1 MLARCK
7 FCHVLEMKVYAHWQ
21 DDSSCM
27 HQNWL
32 TWVENNG
39 HKNDSNIPKG
49 GLHCRTESLPP
60 NGSVWL
66 SHHQN
71 VSKGQQRFLHS
82 CLWCIF
88 WWDRCRRQSLPA
100 ISWEQ
105 KRRNLS
111 ACLATGNQDLHF
123 FLARLRSSSLN
134 VFFATGTNTIGS
146 GDHNSIH
153 FQAQVLKQLLSQTS
167 SLRSSVCL
175 VPTLCGW
182 WSSTLPGADIAS
194 ILLHIMNRW
203 REEPFLN

>member
-1 MLARCK
+1 
-7 FCHVLEMKVYAHWQ
+7 MKVYAHWQ

-32 TWVENNG
+32 TSVDKNG
-39 HKNDSNIPKG
+39 HLNDSNIISG
-49 GLHCRTESLPP
+49 GLHCGAESLPP

-66 SHHQN
+66 SNHQN
-71 VSKGQQRFLHS
+71 VSKRQQRFLHF
-82 CLWCIF
+82 LIWCIF

-100 ISWEQ
+100 VSWEQ
-105 KRRNLS
+105 KRRNLP
-111 ACLATGNQDLHF
+111 ACLVTGNQDLHF
-123 FLARLRSSSLN
+123 LPRLRSSSLN

-146 GDHNSIH
+146 GEHNSIH

-167 SLRSSVCL
+167 SLCSSVCS

-182 WSSTLPGADIAS
+182 WSSTLPGADIAR

-203 REEPFLN
+203 REKPVHS